1 MEDPNFEYSAA
12 VKAYAH
18 QLSDP
23 RLQKFMLD
31 VVDKNRYVTEGVEM
45 KDFEFE
51 DVDGEKHRLSDYK
64 GMPIYLDIWATWC
77 NPCKAIAPNF
87 AALAETYKK
96 ENIKFIAISIDK
108 NVKVWRDYVK
118 QDGKHENVEEW
129 LCTNKEFLEI
139 YRISSI
145 PRFLLIDK
153 DFKIRMTFAYKPI
166 EVDMQNLSMLLDEVI
181 R

>member
-1 MEDPNFEYSAA
+1 M
-12 VKAYAH
+12 
-18 QLSDP
+18 
-23 RLQKFMLD
+23 
-31 VVDKNRYVTEGVEM
+31 
-45 KDFEFE
+45 
-51 DVDGEKHRLSDYK
+51 
-64 GMPIYLDIWATWC
+64 
-77 NPCKAIAPNF
+77 
-87 AALAETYKK
+87 
-96 ENIKFIAISIDK
+96 
-108 NVKVWRDYVK
+108 KVWRDYVK